1 MRRAALALLLL
12 VAACGDDGDDQ
23 AAATTTTTTTTP
35 TTAPATTATTAP
47 GTEDLLG
54 GFVPA
59 PLEWEDCGEGT
70 ECASL
75 AVPVDW
81 SDPDGPTLDLFV
93 ARVPAGEPDR
103 RIGAVVTNPG
113 GPGAP
118 GTEFV
123 LGGGPFLGT
132 DVAERFDQVSWD
144 PRGVGGSAPL
154 DCAEDEVETFLRLDS
169 DPDDPAEQAAL
180 DDGAAAIGAACAAEL
195 GDVLPHVGTDEAAYD
210 LEALR
215 RAMGVPLAYVG
226 FSYGTL
232 IGLRY
237 AELFPDGARSIVL
250 DGVVDPT
257 HTLTDLLRGQT
268 VAFERVLTEA
278 LGPELDTYDEVA
290 AAVEREPIPTDDGRG
305 LRPADLATGT
315 VLAGYDESYWDLLR
329 RGVREAAGGDGTILL
344 QLADGYRSLG
354 SYTAYQAV
362 SCVDTPHPDGPAA
375 WADFAA
381 ELEAISPRFGASIAN
396 EMLPCATWPAP
407 VDPVNGPV
415 VAEGAPPIL
424 VVGTTGDP
432 ATPLEQAERVAAGLA
447 DGHLL
452 VFDGEGHTAYG
463 QSPCVD
469 AAVEA
474 YLLDGTLP
482 PAGTVC

>member
-1 MRRAALALLLL
+1 MRRAVLALVLL
-12 VAACGDDGDDQ
+12 VAACGDDGDDP
-23 AAATTTTTTTTP
+23 AATTTTTADPTTTTASSSTT
-35 TTAPATTATTAP
+35 TTADAA
-47 GTEDLLG
+47 GDLLG

-59 PLEWEDCGEGT
+59 PLEWEGCGDDT

-81 SDPDGPTLDLFV
+81 SDPGGRTLDLFV
-93 ARVPAGEPDR
+93 VRVPAADPAGR
-103 RIGAVVTNPG
+103 VGALVTNPG
-113 GPGAP
+113 GPGAS

-123 LGGGPFLGT
+123 IGGGPFAGT
-132 DVAERFDQVSWD
+132 EVAERFDQVSWD
-144 PRGVGGSAPL
+144 PRGVGGSVPL

-169 DPDDPAEQAAL
+169 DPDDAAEQAAL
-180 DDGAAAIGAACAAEL
+180 DGGAEAIGDACAAEF

-215 RAMGVPLAYVG
+215 RALGVPLAYVG

-237 AELFPDGARSIVL
+237 AELFPEGAASIVL

-268 VAFERVLTEA
+268 LAFERVLTEA
-278 LGPELDTYDEVA
+278 LGPELATYDEVA
-290 AAVEREPIPTDDGRG
+290 AAVEREAIPTDDGRG
-305 LRPADLATGT
+305 LGPADLATGT

-329 RGVREAAGGDGTILL
+329 RGVREAAAGDGTILL
-344 QLADGYRSLG
+344 ELADGYRSLG

-362 SCVDTPHPDGPAA
+362 SCTDTPHPEGPGA
-375 WADFAA
+375 WAEFAA

-407 VDPVNGPV
+407 VDPVHGPV
-415 VAEGAPPIL
+415 AATGSPPIL

-432 ATPLEQAERVAAGLA
+432 ATPLEQAERVAEQLA

-463 QSPCVD
+463 QSACVD
-469 AAVEA
+469 GHVER

-482 PAGTVC
+482 PPGTVC